1 MKHFTKVT
9 NYLQPQDLVFSLH
22 FAWIGMIDNF
32 LLELLEMFPHLGF
45 HDVTPFCFSFS
56 FFSVVCWLLFCLLN
70 CWSSVRLVLGSF
82 HFPSNTLRQVSD
94 SIYRWFPN
102 LYLTLLLTFTPIIF
116 SHLPYFSTLS
126 FVHSNVFIWDL
137 LLDRHCAGA
146 ECLRYL

>member
-9 NYLQPQDLVFSLH
+9 NYFQPQDPVFSLH

-45 HDVTPFCFSFS
+45 HDVIPFCFSFS

-116 SHLPYFSTLS
+116 SHLPYFSTLFVICS
-126 FVHSNVFIWDL
+126 FKYI
-137 LLDRHCAGA
+137 
-146 ECLRYL
+146 YLGPVTWQALCWCRVS